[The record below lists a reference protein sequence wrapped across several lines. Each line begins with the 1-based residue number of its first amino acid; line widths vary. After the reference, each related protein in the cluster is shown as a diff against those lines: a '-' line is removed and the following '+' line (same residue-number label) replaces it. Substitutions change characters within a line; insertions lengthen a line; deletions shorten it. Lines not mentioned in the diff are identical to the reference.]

1 MLNTPFIR
9 NASLLL
15 ARLPIGF
22 MFASAGF
29 QKIGGYAGVQKYM
42 DAMGVPGALLPL
54 VILAE
59 LGFGLMLIVGFQSR
73 YAALALAGF
82 TLLATFIFH
91 FNLGDQTPALFFFKN
106 LAITGGL
113 MAIVGAGAGTWSVD
127 EWKTKSDTRLAPGF
141 GS

>member
-9 NASLLL
+9 NTSLLL

-42 DAMGVPGALLPL
+42 DAMGVPGAMLPL
-54 VILAE
+54 VIAAE
-59 LGFGLMLIVGFQSR
+59 IGFGLALLAGFKTR

-82 TLLATFIFH
+82 TLIATYFFH
-91 FNLGDQTPALFFFKN
+91 FNLADQTQTLFFFKN

-113 MAIVGAGAGTWSVD
+113 MALVAAGAGAWSVD
-127 EWKTKSDTRLAPGF
+127 GKLGE
-141 GS
+141 

>member
-1 MLNTPFIR
+1 MLNTPLVR

-42 DAMGVPGALLPL
+42 EAMGVPGALLPL
-54 VILAE
+54 VIITE
-59 LGFGLMLIVGFQSR
+59 LGFGVALLAGFKTR

-82 TLLATFIFH
+82 TLIATFLFH
-91 FNLGDQTPALFFFKN
+91 FNLADQTQALFFFKN

-113 MAIVGAGAGTWSVD
+113 MALVAAGAGAWSVD
-127 EWKTKSDTRLAPGF
+127 GRTGE
-141 GS
+141 

>member
-42 DAMGVPGALLPL
+42 EAMGVPGALLPL
-54 VILAE
+54 VIGAEIIFGVMLLA
-59 LGFGLMLIVGFQSR
+59 GFKTR

-82 TLLATFIFH
+82 TLIATYFFH
-91 FNLGDQTPALFFFKN
+91 FNLADQTQALFFFKN

-113 MAIVGAGAGTWSVD
+113 MAIVAAGAGAWSVD
-127 EWKTKSDTRLAPGF
+127 GRLGE
-141 GS
+141 

>member
-1 MLNTPFIR
+1 MLNSPVIR
-9 NASLLL
+9 NTSLLL

-42 DAMGVPGALLPL
+42 EATGVPGALLPL
-54 VILAE
+54 VIIAE
-59 LGFGLMLIVGFQSR
+59 LGLGLLLLAGFKTR

-82 TLLATFIFH
+82 TLLATYFFH
-91 FNLGDQTPALFFFKN
+91 FNLADQTQTLFFFKN

-113 MAIVGAGAGTWSVD
+113 LAIVGAGAGAWSVD
-127 EWKTKSDTRLAPGF
+127 GARGE
-141 GS
+141 

>member
-1 MLNTPFIR
+1 MLNSPVVR
-9 NASLLL
+9 NTSLLL

-54 VILAE
+54 VIITE
-59 LGFGLMLIVGFQSR
+59 LGLGLLLIAGFKTR

-82 TLLATFIFH
+82 TLAATYFFH
-91 FNLGDQTPALFFFKN
+91 FNLADQTQALFFFKN

-113 MAIVGAGAGTWSVD
+113 LAIVGAGAGAWSVD
-127 EWKTKSDTRLAPGF
+127 GARGE
-141 GS
+141 

>member
-1 MLNTPFIR
+1 MLNSPVVR
-9 NASLLL
+9 NTSLLL

-54 VILAE
+54 VIITE
-59 LGFGLMLIVGFQSR
+59 LGLGLLLLAGFKTR

-82 TLLATFIFH
+82 TLLATYFFH
-91 FNLGDQTPALFFFKN
+91 FNLADQTQALFFFKN

-113 MAIVGAGAGTWSVD
+113 LAIVGAGAGAWSVD
-127 EWKTKSDTRLAPGF
+127 GARGE
-141 GS
+141 

>member
-1 MLNTPFIR
+1 MLNTPLVR

-54 VILAE
+54 VIAAE
-59 LGFGLMLIVGFQSR
+59 IGFGLALLAGFKTR

-82 TLLATFIFH
+82 TLIATYFFH
-91 FNLGDQTPALFFFKN
+91 FNLADQTQALFFFKN

-113 MAIVGAGAGTWSVD
+113 MAIVAAGAGAWSVD
-127 EWKTKSDTRLAPGF
+127 GKLGE
-141 GS
+141 

>member
-1 MLNTPFIR
+1 MLNSPVVR
-9 NASLLL
+9 NTSLLL

-54 VILAE
+54 VIITE
-59 LGFGLMLIVGFQSR
+59 LGLGLLLLAGFKTR

-82 TLLATFIFH
+82 TLLATYFFH
-91 FNLGDQTPALFFFKN
+91 FNLADQTQTLFFFKN

-113 MAIVGAGAGTWSVD
+113 LAIVGAGAGAWSVD
-127 EWKTKSDTRLAPGF
+127 GARGE
-141 GS
+141 